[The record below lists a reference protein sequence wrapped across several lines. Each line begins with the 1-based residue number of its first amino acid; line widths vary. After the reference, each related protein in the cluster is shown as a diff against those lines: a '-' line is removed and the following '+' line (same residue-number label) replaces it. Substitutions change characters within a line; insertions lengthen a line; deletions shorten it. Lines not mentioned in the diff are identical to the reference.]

1 MKAVRYLGQVLAALV
16 YTPLYTGVMYMAILL
31 PFSWVM
37 SLSFWTMI
45 VAFIVLG
52 GLIEGL
58 IAFLQMVGL
67 MPFAWIVKRN
77 KAALWISTGLCVI
90 FPILNIISLWRMF
103 LGHGTVGIVAAV
115 ILSIMFIQFVCGS
128 VLSLCGLKS
137 NE

>member
-1 MKAVRYLGQVLAALV
+1 MRILKFSTQLLAALV
-16 YTPLYTGVMYMAILL
+16 YTPLYTGIMYMAILL
-31 PFSWVM
+31 PFSWIM
-37 SLSFWTMI
+37 SLPFWKMI
-45 VAFIVLG
+45 VAFVVLG

-77 KAALWISTGLCVI
+77 KAALWVSTGLCVI
-90 FPILNIISLWRMF
+90 FPILNIVSLWRMF
-103 LGHGTVGIVAAV
+103 LGHGTVGVVAAV